1 MTGKN
6 SFATINR
13 LTRAQPEDLDRL
25 LCGFDPR
32 ARPPGQDIAPCPGP
46 VLLPPLQLARDDAI
60 AVGVALSAP
69 VGDPADVAFRLSAL
83 AIEQDV
89 EVIVLSMPDYS
100 GIERFGFR
108 TEKVAGET
116 EAERDACRDQ
126 LRQFWGIE
134 LTLPA

>member
-1 MTGKN
+1 
-6 SFATINR
+6 
-13 LTRAQPEDLDRL
+13 
-25 LCGFDPR
+25 
-32 ARPPGQDIAPCPGP
+32 
-46 VLLPPLQLARDDAI
+46 
-60 AVGVALSAP
+60 
-69 VGDPADVAFRLSAL
+69 
-83 AIEQDV
+83 
-89 EVIVLSMPDYS
+89 VIVLGMSDYS

>member
-46 VLLPPLQLARDDAI
+46 VLLPPLKLARDDAI

-69 VGDPADVAFRLSAL
+69 DGDPADVPFRLSAL

>member
-6 SFATINR
+6 SFATVNR

-46 VLLPPLQLARDDAI
+46 VLLPPLKLARDDAI

-69 VGDPADVAFRLSAL
+69 VGDPADVAFRLGAL

>member
-46 VLLPPLQLARDDAI
+46 VLLPPLKLARDDAI

>member
-1 MTGKN
+1 MKGKN
-6 SFATINR
+6 SFATVNR

-46 VLLPPLQLARDDAI
+46 VLLPPLKLARDDAI

-134 LTLPA
+134 LILPA

>member
-6 SFATINR
+6 SFATVNR
-13 LTRAQPEDLDRL
+13 LTRAQPENLDRL

-46 VLLPPLQLARDDAI
+46 VLLPPLKLARDDAI

>member
-1 MTGKN
+1 MTGKD
-6 SFATINR
+6 SFAPVNR
-13 LTRAQPEDLDRL
+13 LTRAQPDDLDPL
-25 LCGFDPR
+25 LRGFDPR
-32 ARPPGQDIAPCPGP
+32 ARPPGQDITPCPGP
-46 VLLPPLQLARDDAI
+46 AVLPPLNLARKDGI
-60 AVGVALSAP
+60 AVGVALSSLFD
-69 VGDPADVAFRLSAL
+69 DPADVAFRLSAL

-89 EVIVLSMPDYS
+89 EVIVLSTTDYS

>member
-6 SFATINR
+6 SFATVNR

-46 VLLPPLQLARDDAI
+46 VLLPPLKLARHDAI

-83 AIEQDV
+83 EIEQDV

-126 LRQFWGIE
+126 LRQFWGIG
-134 LTLPA
+134 LILPA

>member
-46 VLLPPLQLARDDAI
+46 VLLPPLKLARDDAI

-89 EVIVLSMPDYS
+89 EVIVLSLPDYS

>member
-6 SFATINR
+6 SFTTVNR

-46 VLLPPLQLARDDAI
+46 VLLPPLKLARDDAI

>member
-1 MTGKN
+1 MTGKD
-6 SFATINR
+6 SFATVNR

-46 VLLPPLQLARDDAI
+46 VLLPPLKLARDDAI

-89 EVIVLSMPDYS
+89 EVIVLSMPDYC

>member
-6 SFATINR
+6 SFATVNR

-46 VLLPPLQLARDDAI
+46 VLLPPLKLARDDAI

-134 LTLPA
+134 LILPA